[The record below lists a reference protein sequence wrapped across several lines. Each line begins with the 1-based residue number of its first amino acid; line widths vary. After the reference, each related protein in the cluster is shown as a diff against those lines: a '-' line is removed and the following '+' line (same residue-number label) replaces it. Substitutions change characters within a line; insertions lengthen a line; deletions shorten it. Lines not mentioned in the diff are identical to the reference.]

1 MLLLAPTLVALVVEF
16 VLGEWLPPADLGPV
30 LARPRPAGPRV
41 VRAAAAAGVAP
52 LAAAARPAP
61 GHHAPAVRPR
71 VEAVLGGVEAEGGG
85 GHGAAVGGAQLR
97 DGDGGELVRARRLGR
112 LQLQLREGR
121 ERDEG
126 VEAGGGV
133 RRVRGVEVVRGQRER
148 RGVAQLVRAAR
159 AGHRLL
165 PELLLDGDVG
175 VRGPARV
182 QHRHCGDTGLAL
194 GWHWAGTGLAL
205 GWHWAGLGWAS
216 GACPH
221 CGRAACCLS
230 LLSPHSGLPP
240 RCCCVRRSRLWRGL
254 EVWRTGGLGCVL
266 AGAGVGAD

>member
-1 MLLLAPTLVALVVEF
+1 MLPPTLVALIVEF
-16 VLGEWLPPADLGPV
+16 VLGERLPPADLGPGA
-30 LARPRPAGPRV
+30 ARPRPAGARV

-61 GHHAPAVRPR
+61 GHAPAVRPR

-148 RGVAQLVRAAR
+148 RGAAQLVRAAR
-159 AGHRLL
+159 AGHRVL

-175 VRGPARV
+175 VRDPGRV
-182 QHRHCGDTGLAL
+182 EHRHCGAL

-205 GWHWAGLGWAS
+205 GWHWAGHSVVHVLTLLTLTTLGT
-216 GACPH
+216 
-221 CGRAACCLS
+221 AAA
-230 LLSPHSGLPP
+230 LLL
-240 RCCCVRRSRLWRGL
+240 C
-254 EVWRTGGLGCVL
+254 EE
-266 AGAGVGAD
+266 A

>member
-1 MLLLAPTLVALVVEF
+1 MQLLLAPTLVALVVEF

-159 AGHRLL
+159 AGHRVL

-194 GWHWAGTGLAL
+194 GWHWAGLVVHVLTV
-205 GWHWAGLGWAS
+205 AGLRAAS
-216 GACPH
+216 PYSHHTRDCRRAAAVSG
-221 CGRAACCLS
+221 GLVSGEVWRSGGLEVRAACW
-230 LLSPHSGLPP
+230 
-240 RCCCVRRSRLWRGL
+240 RVRVLG
-254 EVWRTGGLGCVL
+254 RTDCGP
-266 AGAGVGAD
+266 A

>member
-1 MLLLAPTLVALVVEF
+1 MLLLLAPTLVALVVEF

-194 GWHWAGTGLAL
+194 GWHWAGAGLALGWHWAGTGLAL
-205 GWHWAGLGWAS
+205 GWHWAGAGLALG
-216 GACPH
+216 
-221 CGRAACCLS
+221 
-230 LLSPHSGLPP
+230 
-240 RCCCVRRSRLWRGL
+240 
-254 EVWRTGGLGCVL
+254 
-266 AGAGVGAD
+266 

>member
-1 MLLLAPTLVALVVEF
+1 MLLLLAPTLVALVVEF

-194 GWHWAGTGLAL
+194 GWHWAGAGLAL
-205 GWHWAGLGWAS
+205 GWHWAGLVVHVLTVAGL
-216 GACPH
+216 
-221 CGRAACCLS
+221 RAA
-230 LLSPHSGLPP
+230 SPYSHHTRDCRRAAAVSG
-240 RCCCVRRSRLWRGL
+240 GL
-254 EVWRTGGLGCVL
+254 VSGEVWRSGGLGCVL
-266 AGAGVGAD
+266 AGAGVGAG